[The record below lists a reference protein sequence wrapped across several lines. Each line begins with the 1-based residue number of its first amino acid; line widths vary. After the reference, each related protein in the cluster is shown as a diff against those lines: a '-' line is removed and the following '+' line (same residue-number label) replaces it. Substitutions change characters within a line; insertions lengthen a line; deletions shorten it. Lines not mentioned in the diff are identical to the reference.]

1 MSSEANPY
9 NIVVKI
15 AGKELSSG
23 LITAINISKE
33 INRIPWA
40 LITIIDGD
48 PSTQTFTESSS
59 ANYDTGKEVEV
70 SLGFVGKTAT
80 TVFKGIII
88 KHGLKIRNG
97 QSVLTIECKDKAC
110 KMAIAKKNAFFDNKT
125 DKDVIETLVGNYGV
139 TASITGTMYKHV
151 GLVQYNATDWDFAM
165 TRIEKNGMI
174 AIVDEAKLTIKEPKL
189 ESASITIEYGKDI
202 LEFESEIDA
211 RSQYET
217 VNAKSWDVKT
227 QALITSAAPA
237 ASFNQLSGTTSSA
250 VGKDVAPSSV
260 DLVTAALADKD
271 ELTAWGKSRLAKN
284 RLSKVRGRIKL
295 VGRTDIAIGA
305 TIKTK
310 GLGTKFSGD
319 LLVSGIKHELNSS
332 GWHTHIQ
339 FGLSPEWYSQSFE
352 INEEEASGLL
362 PAVHGLQIGKV
373 TKIDADP
380 DSKYRIQVKLPLVS
394 DTAKIWA
401 RMAFADAGKERG
413 IFFLPE
419 VDDEVIIGFFNND
432 PRHPVI
438 LGMLYSNDVKPPYDI
453 AASNDLKGITTRA
466 KLKIN
471 FDDKGKSIEI
481 ITPGKNSIKLDDEG
495 KSILLKDQHGNEI
508 KMDQSAISITSKGDL
523 KLSAMK
529 KISISS
535 SGGDVAVEGLNV
547 KNTAKAK
554 FEASGNAGTDVK
566 SSAIV
571 TIQGSLV
578 KIN

>member
-1 MSSEANPY
+1 MADEANPY
-9 NIVVKI
+9 NIVVKV
-15 AGKELSSG
+15 AGTEVSSG
-23 LITAINISKE
+23 LISAINISKE

-40 LITIIDGD
+40 LITLIDGD

-59 ANYDTGKEVEV
+59 ANYDTGKEVEI

-110 KMAIAKKNAFFDNKT
+110 KMTIAKKNAFFDNKT
-125 DKDVIETLVGNYGV
+125 DKDVIETLVGDYGV

-237 ASFNQLSGTTSSA
+237 ASFNQLSGTTSSG

-260 DLVTAALADKD
+260 DLITAALADKD

-295 VGRTDIAIGA
+295 VGRTDIALGA

-319 LLVSGIKHELNSS
+319 LLVSGIRHDLTAA
-332 GWHTHIQ
+332 GWYTHIQ
-339 FGLSPEWYSQSFE
+339 FGLSPDWYSQSFE
-352 INEEEASGLL
+352 INEEDASGLL
-362 PAVHGLQIGKV
+362 PAVQGLQIGKV

-413 IFFLPE
+413 VFFLPE

-453 AASNDLKGITTRA
+453 AASNDLKGIATRA

-471 FDDKGKSIEI
+471 FDDKDKSIEI
-481 ITPGKNSIKLDDEG
+481 ITPGNNSVKLDDKG